1 MIKTVYFTAKAKK
14 QLEKLPLD
22 IYKRV
27 RFWVESVQAHGIQ
40 EVRLV
45 RGYRD
50 HPLQGNREGQRSVS
64 INKNWRLIYTESL
77 EVLDV
82 QEVNKHDYRTK

>member
-1 MIKTVYFTAKAKK
+1 MINKVSFTPKALK

-27 RFWVESVQAHGIQ
+27 RVWAESVKIRGVA

-50 HPLQGNREGQRSVS
+50 HPLKGNRQGQRSVS
-64 INKNWRLIYTESL
+64 INKHWRLIYTESL
-77 EVLDV
+77 EIIEVE
-82 QEVNKHDYRTK
+82 EVNKHDYRTN